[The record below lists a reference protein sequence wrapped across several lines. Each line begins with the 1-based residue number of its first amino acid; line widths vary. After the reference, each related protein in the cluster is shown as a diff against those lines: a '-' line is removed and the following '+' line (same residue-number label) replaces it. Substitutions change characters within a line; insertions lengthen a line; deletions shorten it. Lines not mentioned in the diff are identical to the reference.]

1 MTVTDAAEH
10 DVARLLDAR
19 IGLRSHDSGR
29 PRLSRALR
37 DLAADRD
44 VDPASLSAALVLD
57 ATLLDDL
64 IDRIT
69 VQETGFFRHPDQFER
84 LARVVLPTLNSSTVL
99 AWSAASAN
107 GQEAYSL
114 AIVFAEAGR
123 ACSVLASDVSPAA
136 IQRTDQG
143 WYGPS
148 EMTGVSTARRHQHF
162 HPDGTGWRVNPAL
175 RDSVAPQH
183 HNLLDPIPPHVSACH
198 VVMCRNVLIYLDRR
212 HAESFLDRLA
222 DAMDPSA
229 YLFVGGAETLWQIT
243 DRFEPTPLGTCYA
256 YRPRPRPHARAAPG
270 ARAATARQTVVGTVP
285 AGSVSSPRTPRP
297 ATHLPHLEVARSM
310 ETDPDAT
317 GGDRQ
322 RRGQELLAA
331 GAVAEAI
338 VVLRQWSYEC
348 PDDPLAHF
356 QMGVALDRHG
366 DGPSARRAYRAALG
380 ALDRLVPGRRVE
392 LLEGFSEAALR
403 DLLNDRSG
411 VDGRRRPVG
420 GSP

>member
-1 MTVTDAAEH
+1 
-10 DVARLLDAR
+10 
-19 IGLRSHDSGR
+19 
-29 PRLSRALR
+29 
-37 DLAADRD
+37 
-44 VDPASLSAALVLD
+44 
-57 ATLLDDL
+57 
-64 IDRIT
+64 
-69 VQETGFFRHPDQFER
+69 
-84 LARVVLPTLNSSTVL
+84 
-99 AWSAASAN
+99 
-107 GQEAYSL
+107 
-114 AIVFAEAGR
+114 
-123 ACSVLASDVSPAA
+123 
-136 IQRTDQG
+136 
-143 WYGPS
+143 
-148 EMTGVSTARRHQHF
+148 
-162 HPDGTGWRVNPAL
+162 
-175 RDSVAPQH
+175 
-183 HNLLDPIPPHVSACH
+183 CH

-285 AGSVSSPRTPRP
+285 ARSVSSPRTPRP